1 MKIAIIGA
9 GRMGSALAWFLA
21 QAGHDITL
29 VARGERLERLS
40 RDGFIETVEGQ
51 PATVRAAAALDT
63 TVAWDGVLVTVL
75 AHQVEPLLPALRE
88 SKARSIVFL
97 FNTVASLQPLRDAVG
112 AERCVF
118 AFPTGFSLLLDGKLR
133 ASFSGPGQN
142 VTSDSQAWVDTLRA
156 AKLRA
161 VFEPDMQSWLRSH
174 AAMVIPMMSSGVVVH
189 GRNAGLTWGE
199 ARRYGRVMQEGAA
212 VVRKLGN
219 KPTPGPIAMLLRL
232 PLPLLTLMM
241 WLANKSKVQREL
253 GSMGP
258 GEVRQ
263 LIDGMQALAPG
274 EAPEMLALRP

>member
-9 GRMGSALAWFLA
+9 GRMGSAFAWFLA
-21 QAGHDITL
+21 KAGHDVTL

-40 RDGFIETVEGQ
+40 RDGFIETVAGDR
-51 PATVRAAAALDT
+51 ARVRAAPALDPAVT
-63 TVAWDGVLVTVL
+63 WDGVLVAVL
-75 AHQVEPLLPALRE
+75 AYQVEPLLPVLRE
-88 SKARSIVFL
+88 SQARSVVFL
-97 FNTVASLQPLRDAVG
+97 FNTVAPLQPLRDAVG
-112 AERCVF
+112 ADRCVF
-118 AFPTGFSLLLDGKLR
+118 GFPTGFSLLLDGKLR
-133 ASFSGPGQN
+133 ATFSGPGQG
-142 VTSDSQAWVDTLRA
+142 VTSDSKEWVETFRA
-156 AKLRA
+156 ATLPA
-161 VFEPDMQSWLRSH
+161 VVEPDMQSWLRSH

-189 GRNAGLTWGE
+189 GRNAGLTWAE
-199 ARRYGRVMQEGAA
+199 ARRYGRAMQEGAA

-219 KPTPGPIAMLLRL
+219 RLTPGPIALLLRL
-232 PLPLLTLMM
+232 PLPVLTLMM